1 MTMNLRRAFNFRMQA
16 PMTLTVIAEG
26 SYDSSNNFIK
36 GGAESTTIHGVIV
49 AGNKFS
55 QFDEGISLHS
65 MDGGARYSNYR
76 NLYVSDRYK
85 VDVGNKITFRGAYYN
100 VLQESD
106 EQIFGFS
113 SFILEK
119 SDEEIGP

>member
-1 MTMNLRRAFNFRMQA
+1 MQA
-16 PMTLTVIAEG
+16 PITLYKVDTGA
-26 SYDSSNNFIK
+26 YDEDNNFIP
-36 GGAESTTIHGVIV
+36 GAKVASTVYGVIV

-76 NLYVSDRYK
+76 NLYIQEKYQVSIGDK
-85 VDVGNKITFRGAYYN
+85 MGFRGAYYN

-106 EQIFGFS
+106 EQVYGFS

-119 SDEEIGP
+119 SDEEEAP

>member
-1 MTMNLRRAFNFRMQA
+1 MTMQMQRAFSSRMQT
-16 PMTLTVIAEG
+16 PLTLHKVNEG
-26 SYDSSNNFIK
+26 SYDDDNNWVQGSK
-36 GGAESTTIHGVIV
+36 KTTSIFGVIT

-65 MDGGARYSNYR
+65 EDGGARYSNYR
-76 NLYVSDRYK
+76 NLYVKDKYQVSRGDK
-85 VDVGNKITFRGAYYN
+85 VSFRDAYYN

-119 SDEEIGP
+119 SEDGTP